1 MQANFIL
8 LKVENHQAFSSKRVS
23 LVFIIHIKMK
33 EMRSNWGYINKY
45 NEVNQDKSVIQL
57 YWRDLPKTQ
66 WVKKAKNYGVG
77 KSLPAK
83 S

>member
-1 MQANFIL
+1 
-8 LKVENHQAFSSKRVS
+8 
-23 LVFIIHIKMK
+23 MK